1 MLIEFRVSNY
11 KSFRNVQVL
20 SLKAGKVQKF
30 SNRLYRSKQNKLLK
44 FLSVYGANASGK
56 SNLISALDFAKTIV
70 LGKFPS
76 NSTECYC
83 RLNVENKDK
92 PSLFEFTIELNK
104 KVYRYGFEVILSSSS
119 FVSEWLYEIMYNE
132 THKVVFER
140 RIKDE
145 LFIVDNY
152 FKNPAINERLII
164 YSEDI
169 KKDDSVLFLTLMN
182 QNKDSL
188 YETNQELK
196 IYKFIYNWFKYKL
209 SVNSPDRPITS
220 YSSLFDNKVI
230 QKISC
235 LLSMFGTGVSQ
246 IELIDI
252 PVEELTKNIDKETM
266 KDIFDFLTEQRKQLF
281 DLKTRQNP
289 IIMLRNGIDNSVL
302 ILELDEN
309 NKLHTKTLQFSH
321 SNTDAVFSF
330 QEESD
335 GTVRLFDMIE
345 VLLNADNDKVFVID
359 EINRRF
365 HPLLTYK
372 FVEKY
377 LELADERNIQLIVS
391 THESK
396 LMDFKL
402 LRKDE
407 ISFVSKNDLGETE
420 FYSLERFG
428 ERFDK
433 KIVASYLQG
442 EYGAIPIFQDY
453 QELKNE
459 G

>member
-1 MLIEFRVSNY
+1 
-11 KSFRNVQVL
+11 
-20 SLKAGKVQKF
+20 
-30 SNRLYRSKQNKLLK
+30 
-44 FLSVYGANASGK
+44 
-56 SNLISALDFAKTIV
+56 
-70 LGKFPS
+70 
-76 NSTECYC
+76 
-83 RLNVENKDK
+83 
-92 PSLFEFTIELNK
+92 
-104 KVYRYGFEVILSSSS
+104 
-119 FVSEWLYEIMYNE
+119 
-132 THKVVFER
+132 
-140 RIKDE
+140 
-145 LFIVDNY
+145 
-152 FKNPAINERLII
+152 
-164 YSEDI
+164 
-169 KKDDSVLFLTLMN
+169 
-182 QNKDSL
+182 
-188 YETNQELK
+188 
-196 IYKFIYNWFKYKL
+196 
-209 SVNSPDRPITS
+209 
-220 YSSLFDNKVI
+220 
-230 QKISC
+230 
-235 LLSMFGTGVSQ
+235 
-246 IELIDI
+246 
-252 PVEELTKNIDKETM
+252 
-266 KDIFDFLTEQRKQLF
+266 
-281 DLKTRQNP
+281 
-289 IIMLRNGIDNSVL
+289 
-302 ILELDEN
+302 
-309 NKLHTKTLQFSH
+309 
-321 SNTDAVFSF
+321 
-330 QEESD
+330 
-335 GTVRLFDMIE
+335 MIE